1 MFLKHAKLFAPVL
14 NKGWPTKAK
23 IVFHFIYVH
32 NLQFDLG
39 KLWTV
44 FIMNYILCKI
54 LKKSYNNL
62 IFTLWQEPMTSNGCF
77 CNVFF
82 TILFFTVILTR
93 QLWRW
98 DKGWATYSEK
108 LLYFPVSFEDGIG
121 AGGVKLHKPTEI
133 IGSRFQ
139 IAAST
144 FPPPPPPFNAHAWKR
159 TKTWN
164 KNYLHV
170 HRYMNLILID
180 SSTKLSFCDI
190 CT

>member
-98 DKGWATYSEK
+98 DKGWATYLK
-108 LLYFPVSFEDGIG
+108 W
-121 AGGVKLHKPTEI
+121 EI
-133 IGSRFQ
+133 IVLSSQLWRWDRGWRRKVAQTDWNYWQQVSNCC
-139 IAAST
+139 IYIPPST
-144 FPPPPPPFNAHAWKR
+144 P
-159 TKTWN
+159 
-164 KNYLHV
+164 L
-170 HRYMNLILID
+170 
-180 SSTKLSFCDI
+180 
-190 CT
+190 